1 MLDLLNTIVQW
12 IVTGINNILSF
23 IAAIPTY
30 AGYLLGFAQYL
41 PNSLVTVFIVCLSI
55 FIAIKI
61 KRLVF

>member
-12 IVTGINNILSF
+12 IITGINNILSF
-23 IAAIPTY
+23 ISAIPTY
-30 AGYLLGFAQYL
+30 AGYILGFAQYL
-41 PNSLVTVFIVCLSI
+41 PTSLITIFTVCLSI